1 MLTIL
6 NSSLTVVRIEN
17 HPATCN
23 RESVLISVS
32 LVPQSTLDHL
42 CSHCMLRIELAGL
55 HNRPTAHTEVNIPIW
70 INSVLLTPLY
80 AADATRPDVC
90 SGCANKT
97 VPRLIDWFLNSNCF
111 SMMARYRELIMIKL
125 CASSIQSSPS
135 SWFHVILIGTEQHNF
150 VQ

>member
-32 LVPQSTLDHL
+32 LVPQSTLVHPY
-42 CSHCMLRIELAGL
+42 SHCMLRIELAGL
-55 HNRPTAHTEVNIPIW
+55 HNRTAHTEVNIPIW

-80 AADATRPDVC
+80 AADATRRDVC

-97 VPRLIDWFLNSNCF
+97 VPRLIDWCLNSNCF
-111 SMMARYRELIMIKL
+111 SMMARYRELIMNRL

-135 SWFHVILIGTEQHNF
+135 SWFHVILIGTVQHNF